1 MRRFLK
7 DLISD
12 DNKLNEKSFAG
23 FIALAAI
30 IVITIADIVT
40 GIMHRELTIHRWI
53 FEGLLLFAASAL
65 AIGSFDKWIN
75 KDGKTNSNEGDS
87 QG

>member
-1 MRRFLK
+1 MKKFLK

-12 DNKLNEKSFAG
+12 NNNLNEKAFAG
-23 FIALAAI
+23 FVALAVI
-30 IVITIADIVT
+30 IIITIADIVT
-40 GIMHRELTIHRWI
+40 GIMHRELTIHRWV

-65 AIGSFDKWIN
+65 AIGSVDKWIN
-75 KDGKTNSNEGDS
+75 KNDKTNDNQSDS